1 VTANVP
7 RQIARGSVS
16 SPVPIRSALEHW
28 CSTGAAGALRILG
41 PPGGNLFL
49 VDGRIAYAE
58 CPLATG
64 IAELLTASGRVP
76 PQVWTAALEATGP
89 TDRVGDVLVRRG
101 DITGAELELATRS
114 ALFSA
119 ALFQLCAD
127 APVHFEMGARHRA
140 GSTRSVEFELLCTE
154 VDRRRA
160 LLFEAWP
167 DDVVDTAA
175 VRPVGRFPGHHV
187 ALTSAQWA
195 IVAIADRVRTPV
207 DIARLLGLDTFALLL
222 EARWMARNGLI
233 EAGVRSVAAIEEVHA
248 AAHTKTEPEV
258 TAEPTE
264 AEPEVPADLAAIG
277 IGGPSRDLRPLPR
290 RRARVH
296 PPARHRHDDPA
307 VPSSTLIRLRRALEE
322 KL

>member
-1 VTANVP
+1 MTANVP

-28 CSTGAAGALRILG
+28 CTTGAAGALRILG
-41 PPGGNLFL
+41 PPGGSLFL
-49 VDGRIAYAE
+49 IDGRIAYAE
-58 CPLATG
+58 CPLASG

-76 PQVWTAALEATGP
+76 PLVWTAALEATGP

-101 DITGAELELATRS
+101 DITGAELELVTRT
-114 ALFSA
+114 ALFGA

-127 APVHFEMGARHRA
+127 APVHFEMGARHRV
-140 GSTRSVEFELLCTE
+140 GTMRSVEFELLCTE

-167 DDVVDTAA
+167 DGVVDTAA
-175 VRPVGRFPGHHV
+175 VRPVGRLPGHHV
-187 ALTSAQWA
+187 ALTAAQWA
-195 IVAIADRVRTPV
+195 IVANADRVRSPV

-233 EAGVRSVAAIEEVHA
+233 EAGVRSAAAIEEVRPA
-248 AAHTKTEPEV
+248 TTPALP
-258 TAEPTE
+258 E
-264 AEPEVPADLAAIG
+264 AEPEVPADLAAIR
-277 IGGPSRDLRPLPR
+277 IGGPSADPRPLPR
-290 RRARVH
+290 RRPRLH
-296 PPARHRHDDPA
+296 PPARHRHDDPV